1 MDDGKRWGR
10 GLLLCATGVAFRHPV
25 LLEKVHS
32 PLLLLQNDNGDDDGD
47 EQHAMVR
54 ASIPV
59 PHKFEAFLAAE
70 RNKFHY
76 SSINSDEVRGYDS

>member
-1 MDDGKRWGR
+1 M
-10 GLLLCATGVAFRHPV
+10 CATSVAFRHPV
-25 LLEKVHS
+25 LLEKINSAAATTTTTTS
-32 PLLLLQNDNGDDDGD
+32 PLLLLQDNGDDDDD
-47 EQHAMVR
+47 EQHALVR

-76 SSINSDEVRGYDS
+76 STVNGGEE